1 MIYNGDEGFD
11 SKFST
16 GGMWGRAV
24 YFAVDSS
31 YSDKNYKFKLPN
43 GQFQMFYAR
52 VIVGNYELKARDEK
66 ITMPGLLPGNIFNR
80 YDSIKGQTHGCDVYM
95 IYSNK

>member
-1 MIYNGDEGFD
+1 MLLYHGTKDTDPKMIYNGDEGFD

-43 GQFQMFYAR
+43 G
-52 VIVGNYELKARDEK
+52 
-66 ITMPGLLPGNIFNR
+66 
-80 YDSIKGQTHGCDVYM
+80 
-95 IYSNK
+95 